1 MNRMF
6 APSPMVRSSSVPLYM
21 RGFPPVRPLGQIDTI
36 FDPGVVDPMIDT
48 SSMFATD
55 PLLSQGFTQQEADMI
70 DAAAANGV
78 ISDAQFQSILSG
90 NHSYEQV
97 SNIIFGTVT
106 PSGPTVAQAAM
117 PGLTPAQAASAA
129 AAALKAGTGIA
140 TTSLAPGSAPRIG
153 VRPPGVAAPGSSPF
167 ALFTQQAIPG
177 LPNWMLLGF
186 VFVVMGLGVHEK
198 SR

>member
-1 MNRMF
+1 
-6 APSPMVRSSSVPLYM
+6 
-21 RGFPPVRPLGQIDTI
+21 VRPLGQVDTI

-48 SSMFATD
+48 SMFATD

-78 ISDAQFQSILSG
+78 ISDTQFQSILSG
-90 NHSYEQV
+90 NHSYEEV
-97 SNIIFGTVT
+97 SNMIFGTVT
-106 PSGPTVAQAAM
+106 PSGPTVAQAAL
-117 PGLTPAQAASAA
+117 PGQTAAQAASAA
-129 AAALKAGTGIA
+129 AAAVKAGTSIA
-140 TTSLAPGSAPRIG
+140 LAPGVAPRVA

-167 ALFTQQAIPG
+167 ALLTQQSIPG

-186 VFVVMGLGVHEK
+186 AFVVMGLGVNAK